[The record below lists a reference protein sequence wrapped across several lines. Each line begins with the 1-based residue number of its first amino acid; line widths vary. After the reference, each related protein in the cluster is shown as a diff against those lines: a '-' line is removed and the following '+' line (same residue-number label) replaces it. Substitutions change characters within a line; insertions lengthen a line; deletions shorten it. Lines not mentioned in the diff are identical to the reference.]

1 MDDEIDLRPY
11 IELLLK
17 RWYWIVGV
25 AALAGVIAFVA
36 SSLMPPTYEATALV
50 AVTQSRESVQ
60 FEPRIR
66 TVEEGNTPLSAYPEL
81 AMSDGLIT
89 ELLEEL
95 NSTPSDVNSTA
106 ELRQIVEAVPGSNPS
121 LVRLKV
127 RHGDPRSAADI
138 ANIWAGLFVTR
149 ANAVFD
155 DQNST
160 QVQFFEEELEKARD
174 ELEAADEALIDFE
187 GRNRTLIIGNELE
200 ALLEMQ
206 ADYLHG
212 RQSLTLLLQD
222 VQGLRD
228 QLSEQSGD
236 APATLADQL
245 TVLSLQLKAFNAAFD
260 AGDSMPLQLQFGS
273 TDGFANTM
281 RGEQIA
287 ALDALYLTLEGR
299 LAEPDEEVAAL
310 EPQILTLQQELQQT
324 GTEAERLGRDK
335 NVAEETYLALA
346 RKVDEVRIS
355 TDEIGSGVRRAS
367 TAAVP
372 EQPVGRSRLINT
384 VLAVVLVAMIS
395 VFVILAHAWWGGVN
409 AEEGSLE
416 LDGATE

>member
-212 RQSLTLLLQD
+212 RTFRGCGTSCRSNLATRRPHWLTN
-222 VQGLRD
+222 
-228 QLSEQSGD
+228 SPFYPYS
-236 APATLADQL
+236 
-245 TVLSLQLKAFNAAFD
+245 
-260 AGDSMPLQLQFGS
+260 
-273 TDGFANTM
+273 
-281 RGEQIA
+281 
-287 ALDALYLTLEGR
+287 
-299 LAEPDEEVAAL
+299 
-310 EPQILTLQQELQQT
+310 
-324 GTEAERLGRDK
+324 
-335 NVAEETYLALA
+335 
-346 RKVDEVRIS
+346 
-355 TDEIGSGVRRAS
+355 
-367 TAAVP
+367 
-372 EQPVGRSRLINT
+372 
-384 VLAVVLVAMIS
+384 
-395 VFVILAHAWWGGVN
+395 
-409 AEEGSLE
+409 
-416 LDGATE
+416 